1 MTLAPDAAYVA
12 PTPTIASVLRRP
24 PFVLLVAGQTMSQLG
39 DKLQHMALIALVGAG
54 AQAQSGGLEL
64 AKLSVVF
71 TAPVVLF
78 GPLAGAL
85 VDRWNKRLT
94 MVVCDMLRAIL
105 VVAMPAV
112 YATTGQLWAVYVV
125 AFFVFLLGLFFNSAK
140 MSLIPDLVARDELLA
155 ANAALTSVGR
165 VATVLGIVGGGIILG
180 SSFWARFGWTSYTAG
195 FYLDS
200 LSFLLSVVSLV
211 GIVTLSRK
219 AQRPATP
226 AAAPARPQRVKRSL
240 RGLVQD
246 VRETVGVVRRTRGL
260 RFAFLSLILL
270 ALFAATVYVAMTTA
284 VQTVM
289 GRGTKG
295 VGYLGGL
302 LAGGMVLGSL
312 AVGSVGG
319 RVPRE
324 QVIIWGTLI
333 IGLLMVGAGLWFSFG
348 VFVPVAVV
356 GGALLAPVM
365 VAQDTLLHEHAPP
378 ESRAVVF
385 STKDL
390 LVAAVFAASAF
401 LVGGGIYLLGAFG
414 VREPFRW
421 ALGLVGVFISL
432 TALAVE
438 GLSLRGRHAHS

>member
-1 MTLAPDAAYVA
+1 MTLAPDAAMVA
-12 PTPTIASVLRRP
+12 TPTIASVLRRP

-39 DKLQHMALIALVGAG
+39 DKLQHMALIALVGAS
-54 AQAQSGGLEL
+54 ASAQSGGLEL

-85 VDRWNKRLT
+85 VDGWNKRLT
-94 MVVCDMLRAIL
+94 MVVCDALRAIL

-112 YATTGQLWAVYVV
+112 YATTGRLWAVYVI

-140 MSLIPDLVARDELLA
+140 MALIPDLVRRDELLA

-180 SSFWARFGWTSYTAG
+180 STVWERIGWTNYAAG

-200 LSFLLSVVSLV
+200 ASFVLSVVTLLGILSL
-211 GIVTLSRK
+211 
-219 AQRPATP
+219 TP
-226 AAAPARPQRVKRSL
+226 ANQRLAAPAPRTARPMKRSL

-246 VRETVGVVRRTRGL
+246 VRETLRVVARTPGL

-270 ALFAATVYVAMTTA
+270 ALFASTVYVAMTLS

-302 LAGGMVLGSL
+302 LAAGMVVGSL

-319 RVPRE
+319 RVRRE
-324 QVIIWGTLI
+324 AVIVWGTLI
-333 IGLLMVGAGLWFSFG
+333 IGLLMVGAGLWFSFS
-348 VFVPVAVV
+348 VFVPVALV
-356 GGALLAPVM
+356 GGAILAPVM
-365 VAQDTLLHEHAPP
+365 VAQDTLLHEHAPA

-390 LVAAVFAASAF
+390 LVAGVFAGSAF

-414 VREPFRW
+414 VAEPFRW
-421 ALGLVGVFISL
+421 ALGLVGVVIAL

-438 GLSLRGRHAHS
+438 GASLRGRHAQS